1 MILGLRP
8 PFSGLPLA
16 RSATPPGLASPRR
29 RARATLVAMARSS
42 ESPARGRFIT
52 IEGPEGAGK
61 TTQAARLE
69 AHLRDDGIP
78 VVRTREPGGTR
89 LGEVLRD
96 ILLAGGRSAV
106 PIDPLTDALLF
117 SAARRQL
124 VSEVIRPALEAGTT
138 VICTRF
144 ADSTI
149 AYQGYGAGVPLSEL
163 RDLQRIATDGLRP
176 DLTILLD
183 LPPEAGLERKA
194 PDDQTRFELGFDLD
208 FHRRVRQGFLELAEA
223 EPGRITVVD
232 ARGAAERVWE
242 AVRDAVGPSIGAAVT
257 VPGEPNGSAGRI
269 IP

>member
-1 MILGLRP
+1 
-8 PFSGLPLA
+8 
-16 RSATPPGLASPRR
+16 
-29 RARATLVAMARSS
+29 MARSS

-106 PIDPLTDALLF
+106 TIDPLTDALLF

-124 VSEVIRPALEAGTT
+124 VGEVIRPALDAGTT

-144 ADSTI
+144 ADSTL
-149 AYQGYGAGVPLSEL
+149 AYQGYGSGVPLGDL
-163 RDLQRIATDGLRP
+163 RDLQRIATNGLRP

-183 LPPEAGLERKA
+183 LPPESGLERKA

-208 FHRRVRQGFLELAEA
+208 FHRRVRDGFLALAA
-223 EPGRITVVD
+223 DEPERFAVVD
-232 ARGAAERVWE
+232 AEHSKAN
-242 AVRDAVGPSIGAAVT
+242 VRDGVRRAVGRLHRNPTPA
-257 VPGEPNGSAGRI
+257 GEPDHPAQRI
-269 IP
+269 QP